1 MLAKILAVPTLALI
15 LGVASPLRADDSVYE
30 RKNLVSD
37 QPGVAANTDPHLKNA
52 WGIAFNP
59 NALVWVANAGTGTS
73 TLYDGAGTPSTL
85 VVAVPDG
92 NPTGIVFNGS
102 NDFAVGGN
110 PGRFIFATESGTLA
124 AWAPPPS
131 APPPT
136 TAVTVRDNSATGA
149 IYKGLALAA
158 NGAGRFLY
166 ATDFHNNKIDV
177 FDKEFKPVALSGS
190 FADPALPPGFAPFG
204 IQNLNGDLYVTY
216 ARQDDN
222 REDDVAGRGLGFVD
236 VFDADGHLVRRLVA
250 RGALNAPWGLA
261 LAPASFGKFGN
272 RLLVGNFGDGRI
284 NAYDLATG
292 RFRGQLQGADRRPL
306 QIDGLWGLSFGN
318 GVQNQPTRA
327 LFFTA
332 GPDDEAHGLYGRID
346 PVAGNGGKDDS
357 PDDAGNDGADDS
369 GNGAGNGGGGPYR

>member
-1 MLAKILAVPTLALI
+1 MFARMLAVPTLALI
-15 LGVASPLRADDSVYE
+15 LGVASPLRADDSAYE
-30 RKNLVSD
+30 QKNLVAD
-37 QPGVAANTDPHLKNA
+37 EPGVAANTDPHLKNA

-102 NDFAVGGN
+102 NDFVVGGN
-110 PGRFIFATESGTLA
+110 PGRFVFATESGTLA

-166 ATDFHNNKIDV
+166 ATDFHNGKIDV
-177 FDKEFKPVALSGS
+177 FDKAFNPVVLSGS

-222 REDDVAGRGLGFVD
+222 RQDDVAGRGLGFVD
-236 VFDADGHLVRRLVA
+236 VFDADGHLLRRLVA

-292 RFRGQLQGADRRPL
+292 QFRGQLQGADHRPL

-346 PVAGNGGKDDS
+346 AVAGNGGKDDS
-357 PDDAGNDGADDS
+357 PDGAGYGGADDS
-369 GNGAGNGGGGPYR
+369 GDGAGNGGGGSYR